1 MLGSLY
7 PDTLLSQVS
16 SEWEC
21 GGVTLLFQFFLLNVC
36 ILMYAEYLLRL
47 MKQQID
53 SLIAQDQQLQAFLTW
68 VSQKSRAVRTSYRS
82 VTVRAFYFDLA
93 LTRALG
99 RVGGTLDLAL
109 AFNRTLTCNL
119 ERQLALD
126 LTLDRA
132 LGFEQVVELSRD
144 PAKVLDCVLE
154 RVLAR
159 TSVLEPRLERCLRIL
174 KTQMLH
180 FGRDENEFKL
190 QWSVHGKVWIE
201 QLRSV
206 TLSDR
211 NIGHNWQLS
220 HQQMEA
226 IKQYYDANC
235 LLVACLNSDPY
246 ITQKVRAE
254 IEKSLLL
261 PIAEIKSQV

>member
-1 MLGSLY
+1 
-7 PDTLLSQVS
+7 
-16 SEWEC
+16 
-21 GGVTLLFQFFLLNVC
+21 
-36 ILMYAEYLLRL
+36 

-53 SLIAQDQQLQAFLTW
+53 SLLAQDQQLQAFLTW
-68 VSQKSRAVRTSYRS
+68 VSRKSRAVPTSYRS

-144 PAKVLDCVLE
+144 PAKVLECVLE
-154 RVLAR
+154 RALAR
-159 TSVLEPRLERCLRIL
+159 TRVLEPLLEQSLGLL
-174 KTQMLH
+174 KAQMLN
-180 FGRDENEFKL
+180 FGRDENEFKQ

-201 QLRSV
+201 QLRAV
-206 TLSDR
+206 TLSYR
-211 NIGHNWQLS
+211 NIGHNWHLS
-220 HQQMEA
+220 HQQLEA
-226 IKQYYDANC
+226 MKQYHDANC
-235 LLVACLNSDPY
+235 LLVACLNSDRY
-246 ITQKVRAE
+246 ITQKVRPE
-254 IEKSLLL
+254 IENTLLL
-261 PIAEIKSQV
+261 PIAELTHFSS